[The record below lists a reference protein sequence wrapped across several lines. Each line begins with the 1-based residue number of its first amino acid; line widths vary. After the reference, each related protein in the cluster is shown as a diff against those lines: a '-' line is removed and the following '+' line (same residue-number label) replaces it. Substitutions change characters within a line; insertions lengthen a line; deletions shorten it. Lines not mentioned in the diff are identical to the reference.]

1 MARTEGRVIAAAT
14 RLFLERGYTATTL
27 ADVAEAADVG
37 DRTVYVRFGS
47 KALFFKRVVDVAIVG
62 DTQPG
67 NVLGRDWMQLAFTAP
82 TLDERLRATAS
93 ANRQILER
101 TGALFAVA
109 QQAAAVEPLIAGF
122 WQEGRRGLRHGQR
135 AVWTRVADDGLL
147 PAGCDLEWEDRFKTA
162 ASRLTRRPTCS
173 PPACWPGTS
182 TPTRRG
188 WSTPSA
194 AWSPRRRPRSRPE
207 HRPAKRPP
215 AAASCP
221 TLVAFDDEGRGR
233 RQRFGSVAS

>member
-1 MARTEGRVIAAAT
+1 MSEPVKTPTVTARGGRQVARTEGRVIAAAT

-37 DRTVYVRFGS
+37 ERTVYVRFGS
-47 KALFFKRVVDVAIVG
+47 KALLFKRVVDVAIVG
-62 DTQPG
+62 DTLPG

-147 PAGCDLEWEDRFKTA
+147 PAGCDLEWIVDTA
-162 ASRLTRRPTCS
+162 SVLASPETYLLTTRMLAWDLDTYEAWLVDTLRR
-173 PPACWPGTS
+173 
-182 TPTRRG
+182 
-188 WSTPSA
+188 
-194 AWSPRRRPRSRPE
+194 
-207 HRPAKRPP
+207 
-215 AAASCP
+215 
-221 TLVAFDDEGRGR
+221 LVAAPAPVGP
-233 RQRFGSVAS
+233 A